1 MVTNL
6 YTYEGVAQ
14 ILRTEEKNGR
24 LRENTYRA
32 DSGVLKLSQD
42 MKTKRNEIKHT
53 KKDAR
58 GELRLELHQLQEKYR
73 IATEKEFERIA
84 KEISGRS
91 FQPKLSIKTFEKE
104 TYVALDTNTLVVS
117 KIIARELQ
125 HAYRLKPQ
133 NRDTIVE
140 QLRGL
145 LDGTMPKVVLRAD
158 VCDFYESIP
167 QELLKHRIEAD
178 GKISSYSIKYL
189 RSFMYAYNE
198 ICPNSDDEP
207 VGLPRGLAFSA
218 YLSELYMQQIDAE
231 ISAIPGVYFYKR
243 YVDDIVIV
251 ADPDKGTPQAYWN
264 KLNQIIIGA
273 ELTIHDDS
281 EKAHAALWDK
291 DVASDEFTYLGY
303 KFKYSKGCLDVLLS
317 QKREDKYRMLIDAL
331 FEIYEECAL
340 GKAWKYNDKRK
351 EALHQLI
358 ARLRVLTGNGLLRGR
373 KCFVASGVYYTNKFI
388 TDTKQLEELD
398 RYLCNVIDNRFN
410 PPTCLYNYKEG
421 GDHATNVQRIK
432 EKLKSFSFVQ
442 SFQAPKLINSPS
454 YEWELMQLRH
464 IYLNRRK

>member
-24 LRENTYRA
+24 LRENTYSA
-32 DSGVLKLSQD
+32 SSGVLKLSQE
-42 MKTKRNEIKHT
+42 MKTIRNNIKHT

-58 GELRLELHQLQEKYR
+58 GELRLELHLLQEKYR

-84 KEISGRS
+84 KEISSRS
-91 FQPKLSIKTFEKE
+91 FQPELGIKTFEKE
-104 TYVALDTNTLVVS
+104 TYIALDTNTLVVS
-117 KIIARELQ
+117 KIIAKELQ

-145 LDGTMPKVVLRAD
+145 LDGSMPKVVLRAD
-158 VCDFYESIP
+158 VCEFYESIP
-167 QELLKHRIEAD
+167 QETLLRRIERD
-178 GKISSYSIKYL
+178 GKISSYSIKFL

-198 ICPNSDDEP
+198 ICPHSDDEP

-231 ISAIPGVYFYKR
+231 ISTLPGVYYYKR
-243 YVDDIVIV
+243 YVDDVVIV
-251 ADPDKGTPQAYWN
+251 ANPDLGAPKDYWD
-264 KLNQIIIGA
+264 KLNQIINGA
-273 ELTIHDDS
+273 DLTIHDDS

-303 KFKYSKGCLDVLLS
+303 RFKYSKGHLDVLLS
-317 QKREDKYRMLIDAL
+317 KKRDDKYRKLIDAI

-340 GKAWKYNDKRK
+340 GKAWKYKDKRK

-358 ARLRVLTGNGLLRGR
+358 ARLRVLTGNGLLQGR

-398 RYLCNVIDNRFN
+398 RYLCDVIDNRFN
-410 PPTCLYNYKEG
+410 PPACLYNYKEG

-432 EKLKSFSFVQ
+432 ELKSFSFVQ